1 MDQCMINLDGFSD
14 PKIGDEV
21 VIIGAQSGAEIS
33 SSNIANNWNTINYE
47 VLCGLAARMPRN
59 YLNKK

>member
-1 MDQCMINLDGFSD
+1 MINLNGIAD

-21 VIIGAQSGAEIS
+21 IIIGVQNGAEIS
-33 SSNIANNWNTINYE
+33 TTDIADKWNTINYE

-59 YLNKK
+59 YLNTKKI